1 MAKTK
6 AKARPKTKKAEGELS
21 WKEIEIG
28 CIITEPGSAAKFK
41 TGDWKSRRPIVDFA
55 KCNKCTLCYYYCP
68 EGCIAKT
75 SDGYF
80 VGDLFYCKGCGICAA
95 ECPKDAITMVEEE
108 K

>member
-6 AKARPKTKKAEGELS
+6 VKSKARAEGDLG
-21 WKEIEIG
+21 WKELEIG
-28 CIITEPGSAAKFK
+28 CFITEPGNSSQFK
-41 TGDWKSRRPIVDFA
+41 TGDWRSRRPVIDLS

-75 SDGYF
+75 PEGYF
-80 VGDLFYCKGCGICAA
+80 QADLFYCKGCGICAT

>member
-6 AKARPKTKKAEGELS
+6 VKPKAKRKEGEPG

-28 CIITEPGSAAKFK
+28 FSVTEPGNATQVK
-41 TGDWKSRRPIVDFA
+41 TGDWRSRRPVVDFD
-55 KCNKCTLCYYYCP
+55 KCTKCTLCYYYCP

-75 SDGYF
+75 QEGYY
-80 VGDLFYCKGCGICAA
+80 VADLFYCKGCGICAA

-108 K
+108 R

>member
-6 AKARPKTKKAEGELS
+6 VKASPKEKRAEGELG
-21 WKEIEIG
+21 WKEIEVG
-28 CIITEPGSAAKFK
+28 FYITEPGSAVKFK

-80 VGDLFYCKGCGICAA
+80 VADLFYCKGCGICAA

>member
-6 AKARPKTKKAEGELS
+6 SEPKAKVKGELG

-28 CIITEPGSAAKFK
+28 CVITEPGNSSQFK
-41 TGDWKSRRPIVDFA
+41 TGDWRSQKPVVDFD

-68 EGCIAKT
+68 EGCIAKNP
-75 SDGYF
+75 DGYF
-80 VGDLFYCKGCGICAA
+80 EADLYYCKGCGICAE